1 MTESPKPLGMS
12 DFFALE
18 AGEYLERLDGMLA
31 KGDSPSAAEI
41 VRLARALRGSALM
54 ANQPAIARAAAGLEV
69 VARAVRE
76 GRRAWD
82 PQTQQLALRAVDD
95 LKIFVRRVGSWTDA
109 DTAKAE
115 ALAVELEQV
124 AGRPSAQIRAV
135 EALGLDAGARAFVAR
150 EGAAIAGALERAAQ
164 AVRAN
169 PRAHDPLQH
178 VMRALQPLR
187 GLAALTDLPPL
198 PDLLEGIERAIGE
211 LARSGLEPPT
221 NLGELFQVAGSAIA
235 RAAREV
241 AERGRP
247 DPEGPDF
254 RQFAGFLVKL
264 MESEPDAVSIGSLYY
279 SDSGPHIVSRGVP
292 AARPSTL
299 GKLELV
305 SHGEHLRQAA
315 DSLERAPS
323 ATQRE
328 LRAHTLGTTFRAL
341 ANAGGGVLADRVAQF
356 AIAGREAV
364 ASGIAVS
371 SAAAFAAELRRAG
384 DLLVRSGTGDE
395 EALATELDALTAALR
410 AIQPGAAP
418 APAPPRAP
426 AAPAPAP
433 RPTPASRPTPPPA
446 AAPVVPGVKAAPA
459 PRAEPALPET
469 PDLVGSWAAYQRLL
483 ERGIGSASLAELI
496 AGVQSAPAAPSPA
509 RWAWILG
516 LAVTVAFLAWAVRGT
531 QWSEVLAG
539 LSAVDPLL
547 LVLTV
552 ALATLTFPIRL
563 IRWRVILRDERER
576 PLPWLPL
583 WHAVAIGFMAN
594 NLLPARA
601 GEFARAYVG
610 SRQLPVRFTTALG
623 SIGVER
629 VFDALVMLGLMA
641 LAIASP
647 SFPAH
652 STLLDTPLSRLA
664 GRAALLFGAM
674 FVVALVVV
682 LRPAPWLALFERV
695 TRTVLPARLAA
706 RVAGMA
712 EGLVAGLT
720 VLKRPGRFGA
730 MLFWSLVLW
739 VTNAASFAV
748 CFRAFGLQVPIEG
761 SLLLQGILGFAVA
774 VPASAGFFGVF
785 EKATQ
790 LTLQLYSISPSL
802 ALAYAV
808 AYHVSTFLPI
818 TLLGLR
824 SLASVHLHL
833 GDLGRARTA
842 DQLGDARP

>member
-18 AGEYLERLDGMLA
+18 AGEYLERLDGLLA
-31 KGDSPSAAEI
+31 QGDSPSADEI

-54 ANQPAIARAAAGLEV
+54 ANQHAIARTAAGLEAL
-69 VARAVRE
+69 ARAVRE

-82 PQTQQLALRAVDD
+82 PQTLQLGLRGVDD
-95 LKIFVRRVGSWTDA
+95 LKIFVRRAGTWTEA

-115 ALAVELEQV
+115 ALAQQLEQP

-164 AVRAN
+164 ALRAN
-169 PRAHDPLQH
+169 PQTHDPLQH
-178 VMRALQPLR
+178 VMRAIHPLR
-187 GLAALTDLPPL
+187 GLAALNDLPPL

-211 LARSGLEPPT
+211 LSRSGLELPA
-221 NLGELFQVAGSAIA
+221 NVGELFQVAGSAIA

-247 DPEGPDF
+247 DPDGADF
-254 RQFAGFLVKL
+254 RQFAGLLVKL

-418 APAPPRAP
+418 APAPARAP

-459 PRAEPALPET
+459 PRAEPAMPET
-469 PDLVGSWAAYQRLL
+469 PDLVRSCAADQRLL
-483 ERGIGSASLAELI
+483 EGGVGSASLAEPI
-496 AGVQSAPAAPSPA
+496 AGVRSAPAAPAPGSP
-509 RWAWILG
+509 
-516 LAVTVAFLAWAVRGT
+516 LAAAA
-531 QWSEVLAG
+531 APA
-539 LSAVDPLL
+539 AVDVRALL
-547 LVLTV
+547 YRGDRALQRANELRAAAKRASGDELRALVDEVCDLV
-552 ALATLTFPIRL
+552 ALAL
-563 IRWRVILRDERER
+563 E
-576 PLPWLPL
+576 
-583 WHAVAIGFMAN
+583 
-594 NLLPARA
+594 
-601 GEFARAYVG
+601 
-610 SRQLPVRFTTALG
+610 
-623 SIGVER
+623 
-629 VFDALVMLGLMA
+629 
-641 LAIASP
+641 P
-647 SFPAH
+647 SA
-652 STLLDTPLSRLA
+652 
-664 GRAALLFGAM
+664 
-674 FVVALVVV
+674 
-682 LRPAPWLALFERV
+682 
-695 TRTVLPARLAA
+695 
-706 RVAGMA
+706 
-712 EGLVAGLT
+712 
-720 VLKRPGRFGA
+720 
-730 MLFWSLVLW
+730 
-739 VTNAASFAV
+739 
-748 CFRAFGLQVPIEG
+748 
-761 SLLLQGILGFAVA
+761 
-774 VPASAGFFGVF
+774 
-785 EKATQ
+785 
-790 LTLQLYSISPSL
+790 
-802 ALAYAV
+802 
-808 AYHVSTFLPI
+808 
-818 TLLGLR
+818 
-824 SLASVHLHL
+824 
-833 GDLGRARTA
+833 
-842 DQLGDARP
+842 

>member
-1 MTESPKPLGMS
+1 MTDSPKPLGMS

-18 AGEYLERLDGMLA
+18 AGEYLERLDGLLA
-31 KGDSPSAAEI
+31 QGDSPSADEI

-54 ANQPAIARAAAGLEV
+54 ANQHAIARTAAGLEAL
-69 VARAVRE
+69 ARAVRE

-82 PQTQQLALRAVDD
+82 PQTLQLGLRGVDD
-95 LKIFVRRVGSWTDA
+95 LKIFVRRAGTWTEA

-115 ALAVELEQV
+115 ALAQQLEQL

-164 AVRAN
+164 ALRAN
-169 PRAHDPLQH
+169 PLAHDPLQH
-178 VMRALQPLR
+178 VVRALQPLR

-211 LARSGLEPPT
+211 LSGSGLEPPA
-221 NLGELFQVAGSAIA
+221 NVGELFQVAGSAIA

-247 DPEGPDF
+247 DPDGADF
-254 RQFAGFLVKL
+254 RQFAGLLVKF

-279 SDSGPHIVSRGVP
+279 SDSGPHIVQRGVP

-433 RPTPASRPTPPPA
+433 RPTPASRPTPPRA
-446 AAPVVPGVKAAPA
+446 AAPVVPGVKSAPA
-459 PRAEPALPET
+459 PRAEPAMPET

-483 ERGIGSASLAELI
+483 EGGIGSASLAELI
-496 AGVQSAPAAPSPA
+496 AGVQSAPAAPAPGSP
-509 RWAWILG
+509 
-516 LAVTVAFLAWAVRGT
+516 LAAAA
-531 QWSEVLAG
+531 APA
-539 LSAVDPLL
+539 AVDVRALL
-547 LVLTV
+547 YRGDRALQRAQELRAAAKRASGDELRALVDEVCDLV
-552 ALATLTFPIRL
+552 ALALEP
-563 IRWRVILRDERER
+563 
-576 PLPWLPL
+576 
-583 WHAVAIGFMAN
+583 
-594 NLLPARA
+594 
-601 GEFARAYVG
+601 
-610 SRQLPVRFTTALG
+610 
-623 SIGVER
+623 
-629 VFDALVMLGLMA
+629 
-641 LAIASP
+641 SP
-647 SFPAH
+647 
-652 STLLDTPLSRLA
+652 
-664 GRAALLFGAM
+664 
-674 FVVALVVV
+674 
-682 LRPAPWLALFERV
+682 
-695 TRTVLPARLAA
+695 
-706 RVAGMA
+706 
-712 EGLVAGLT
+712 
-720 VLKRPGRFGA
+720 
-730 MLFWSLVLW
+730 
-739 VTNAASFAV
+739 
-748 CFRAFGLQVPIEG
+748 
-761 SLLLQGILGFAVA
+761 
-774 VPASAGFFGVF
+774 
-785 EKATQ
+785 
-790 LTLQLYSISPSL
+790 
-802 ALAYAV
+802 
-808 AYHVSTFLPI
+808 
-818 TLLGLR
+818 
-824 SLASVHLHL
+824 
-833 GDLGRARTA
+833 
-842 DQLGDARP
+842 